1 MFTCGIINAKYGRCG
16 EDCSVCAQSA
26 RHRASC
32 DTLCNHSLGSFMTKK
47 VAKPF
52 RASRLALGR
61 GLDPAQASARIETP
75 AFRPGSGLY
84 PADTPGSQTTK
95 E

>member
-1 MFTCGIINAKYGRCG
+1 MCKDDQRQTNLAYMRFLRGDSISI
-16 EDCSVCAQSA
+16 
-26 RHRASC
+26 HRRFFIPA
-32 DTLCNHSLGSFMTKK
+32 MTKK